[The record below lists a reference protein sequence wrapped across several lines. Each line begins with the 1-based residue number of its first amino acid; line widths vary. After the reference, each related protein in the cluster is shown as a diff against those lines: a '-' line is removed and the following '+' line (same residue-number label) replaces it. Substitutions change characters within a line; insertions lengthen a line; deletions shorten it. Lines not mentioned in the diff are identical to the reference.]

1 MLVERLVVER
11 IKKQRVSGLTLYK
24 KEKRQEVICLLA
36 DNNGLELLTGLGPLA
51 QTPPAAERIE
61 KAKGQRIDPYAKRKE
76 AGIYLPLG
84 GLQPSI
90 SEPIISLNFTF
101 LLPFR

>member
-11 IKKQRVSGLTLYK
+11 IKKQRVSGRTLYK

-61 KAKGQRIDPYAKRKE
+61 KAKGQRIGPHTKKKKGRLLQKNTRA
-76 AGIYLPLG
+76 PTG
-84 GLQPSI
+84 GVPGVGTLSI
-90 SEPIISLNFTF
+90 ILCFFHI
-101 LLPFR
+101 

>member
-11 IKKQRVSGLTLYK
+11 IKKQRVSGRTLYK

-51 QTPPAAERIE
+51 QTPPAAGEIE
-61 KAKGQRIDPYAKRKE
+61 KAKGQRTDPYIKRKE

-84 GLQPSI
+84 G
-90 SEPIISLNFTF
+90 
-101 LLPFR
+101 R